1 MKIWPTAGW
10 TLRCWPASA
19 PASSSKP
26 RRQRLCLY
34 RRRADRQQI
43 LRRRRRHRVRKD
55 DTALLN
61 AFNAALQA
69 IRANGTYKKINDKYF
84 DFDMYG
90 AEQ

>member
-1 MKIWPTAGW
+1 M
-10 TLRCWPASA
+10 
-19 PASSSKP
+19 
-26 RRQRLCLY
+26 
-34 RRRADRQQI
+34 
-43 LRRRRRHRVRKD
+43 RKE

-61 AFNAALQA
+61 AFNTALQA